1 MTRFLFKLLLC
12 ILLALGAGFAYLA
25 VRSGDPV
32 YTVYEWISPARFQ
45 QYDGMIQSVATAH
58 RLDPMLVKA
67 VIWRE
72 SRFDPQKYGSVG
84 ERGLMQVSKKAANEW
99 ARENK
104 IDNFRVEEL
113 FDPQKNLDAGAWY
126 LQRAWQHWEQE
137 PDPLPFALA
146 EYNAGASR
154 AQRWAGGE
162 QAPAMTAKAF
172 LSNID
177 FPNTRKYVDSIIAR
191 YQFYKRRGRP

>member
-84 ERGLMQVSKKAANEW
+84 ERGLMQVSEKAANEW